1 MPCHLYQ
8 DGIEVDFFF
17 DPTHPILSEYPLS
30 PKQLLLQGLAEKFA
44 LRDPGVSIQFAFI
57 GLVDNH
63 LLEERINPQ
72 ALQERAHSIVSSIR
86 EKLPSLLGHRFV
98 KVKEVIQSVEAEEE
112 ELAKRL
118 LDEAPNLLGAYQ
130 DSSEESIQ
138 SLAFVCDTTIKRLIA
153 QFPEEFMDNNL
164 FAQPYANLKIGNEAM
179 RERLRKN
186 SLERV
191 LSYFSDVILLLQGG
205 RAQSKQELLRHAN
218 TLSLLEGLLE

>member
-1 MPCHLYQ
+1 M
-8 DGIEVDFFF
+8 
-17 DPTHPILSEYPLS
+17 
-30 PKQLLLQGLAEKFA
+30 
-44 LRDPGVSIQFAFI
+44 
-57 GLVDNH
+57 
-63 LLEERINPQ
+63 
-72 ALQERAHSIVSSIR
+72 
-86 EKLPSLLGHRFV
+86 LGHRFA

-118 LDEAPNLLGAYQ
+118 LMRLQICSVPIRP
-130 DSSEESIQ
+130 SEESIQ

-153 QFPEEFMDNNL
+153 EFPEEFMDNKL
-164 FAQPYANLKIGNEAM
+164 FAQPFANLKIGNEAM